1 MNQLIALFL
10 GFARIGIMAF
20 GGAYA
25 AIPLVEREVVE
36 INGWLTYEEYGNL
49 LALDELTPGPILIN
63 SATFVGARVAGVP
76 GAIAATLGTIAPA
89 CAISLTLLLIY
100 KKYMKLDWLQS
111 IIFAVKC
118 MTVGLITV
126 TILRAVTNSV
136 LEPRSTLGFDPLMA
150 IMTAAAIF
158 VMKKW
163 KPNPLW
169 LMLGGGAIN
178 LIAALIK
185 TI

>member
-10 GFARIGIMAF
+10 GFARIGVMAF

-63 SATFVGARVAGVP
+63 SATFVGSRVAGVP
-76 GAIAATLGTIAPA
+76 GAIAATLGSIFPA
-89 CAISLTLLLIY
+89 CLISFTLLMIY
-100 KKYMKLDWLQS
+100 RKYRKLDWLQS
-111 IIFAVKC
+111 IMYTVKC

-126 TILRAVTNSV
+126 TILRAVKNSI
-136 LEPRSTLGFDPLMA
+136 LMSETALGFDTLMLA
-150 IMTAAAIF
+150 MTVAAVFI
-158 VMKKW
+158 MKKW

-185 TI
+185 AM